1 MSPRYAGL
9 ALLLAVATLA
19 ACGSSGPS
27 RSDFVAKADK
37 LCRQSNKT
45 APRRPPRN
53 AREAAQQTER
63 EVTARVALDRRLRA
77 LEVPKS
83 VKSDFRRYNA
93 QTQQAIG
100 LFRLQHQAAGANQ
113 EARFGAIG
121 KRLNAVLNGR
131 DRTAARIG
139 FKECGRAIKK
149 PQ

>member
-1 MSPRYAGL
+1 MRSRYLGT
-9 ALLLAVATLA
+9 ALLLAAASLA

-45 APRRPPRN
+45 APTRPPRN
-53 AREAAQQTER
+53 AREAARQTQR
-63 EVTARVALDRRLRA
+63 EVTARVALDRQLRA
-77 LEVPKS
+77 LKVPKS

-93 QTQQAIG
+93 ETEQAIG
-100 LFRLQHQAAGANQ
+100 LFRLQHQAAAANQ
-113 EARFGAIG
+113 EARFGALG

-139 FKECGRAIKK
+139 FKECGRAFKK